1 MQITYAKIS
10 RGWNFVLWWI
20 ILSSC
25 VTLTKKR
32 MNLRNTK
39 IRSFTFWIKQKNG
52 CVNCTISKVR
62 KKALCGKTTVN
73 EKFLEISIWI
83 HNSKL
88 WNSTSFLVFSNSLE
102 VVVLIFFSSSFLIS
116 FKAKPHNFF
125 SFLCL
130 ISSIIID
137 YCQFAD
143 LGDGNYFTTL
153 LMATMYRFDF
163 WGNITFNSNFF
174 FLSFVYRTKSN

>member
-1 MQITYAKIS
+1 
-10 RGWNFVLWWI
+10 
-20 ILSSC
+20 
-25 VTLTKKR
+25 
-32 MNLRNTK
+32 MNVRNTK

-102 VVVLIFFSSSFLIS
+102 LVILFFFIIFLNIIQSQASQPFQFSLSSF
-116 FKAKPHNFF
+116 FNFHR
-125 SFLCL
+125 LLPVCRW
-130 ISSIIID
+130 
-137 YCQFAD
+137 
-143 LGDGNYFTTL
+143 LGDGNSFTIL

-163 WGNITFNSNFF
+163 WGNITFNSN
-174 FLSFVYRTKSN
+174 SFSFICVSDEIIKLLVLELIGLPL

>member
-1 MQITYAKIS
+1 MS
-10 RGWNFVLWWI
+10 
-20 ILSSC
+20 
-25 VTLTKKR
+25 
-32 MNLRNTK
+32 
-39 IRSFTFWIKQKNG
+39 
-52 CVNCTISKVR
+52 CTILKVR
-62 KKALCGKTTVN
+62 KNALCGKTTVN

-153 LMATMYRFDF
+153 LMATMYRIDF
-163 WGNITFNSNFF
+163 WGNITFNSN
-174 FLSFVYRTKSN
+174 SFSFICVSDEIIKLLVLELIGLPL